1 MNPTSMTNERL
12 CTLAQ
17 KGDGAAR
24 ELLVEKNMGFIVQT
38 ADIVYRSSSL
48 EGSDLNIDMDDLVQE
63 GSIGLLRAV
72 DGFDPA
78 RKLKFLTYAAPA
90 IKNAM
95 LDLVHTAQMSFEYRM
110 ATVKVKDG
118 VEGLGLERVYLDEI
132 LPGDERLLRI
142 EAIADPYALSPEEA
156 FIKAENLWEL
166 YAALNKLEPR
176 EQTYLLYRFGFTDD
190 IEHTL
195 IGAAI
200 HFQLSENR
208 TKLLEEQSLDTLYT
222 SASFS
227 GQSDFASQK
236 SCVCTVSHIT
246 KSACPT
252 AAKKRLSPHSAAPQ
266 SMAPP
271 PFPRQPEAKL

>member
-17 KGDGAAR
+17 KGDEAAR
-24 ELLVEKNMGFIVQT
+24 EILVEKNMGFIVQT
-38 ADIVYRSSSL
+38 ADLIYRSSSL
-48 EGSDLNIDMDDLVQE
+48 EGSDLNIDVDDLVQE

-110 ATVKVKDG
+110 ATAKVQDG
-118 VEGLGLERVYLDEI
+118 VEGLGLERVHLDEI

-142 EAIADPYALSPEEA
+142 EAIADPYALYPEEA
-156 FIKAENLWEL
+156 FIKAQTLWEL

-176 EQTYLLYRFGFTDD
+176 EQAYLLYRFGFTDD

-195 IGAAI
+195 TGAAI
-200 HFQLSENR
+200 HFHLSENR
-208 TKLLEEQSLDTLYT
+208 TKLLEDRSLDTLRKGMT
-222 SASFS
+222 
-227 GQSDFASQK
+227 
-236 SCVCTVSHIT
+236 
-246 KSACPT
+246 
-252 AAKKRLSPHSAAPQ
+252 
-266 SMAPP
+266 
-271 PFPRQPEAKL
+271 

>member
-1 MNPTSMTNERL
+1 MNPNSMTNERL

-17 KGDGAAR
+17 KGDEAAR
-24 ELLVEKNMGFIVQT
+24 EILVEKNMGFIVQT
-38 ADIVYRSSSL
+38 ADLIYRSSSL
-48 EGSDLNIDMDDLVQE
+48 EGSDLNIDVDDLVQE

-95 LDLVHTAQMSFEYRM
+95 LDLVHTAQMSFEHRM
-110 ATVKVKDG
+110 ATAKVQDG
-118 VEGLGLERVYLDEI
+118 VEGLGLERVHLDEI

-166 YAALNKLEPR
+166 YAALDKLEPR

-200 HFQLSENR
+200 HFHLSENR
-208 TKLLEEQSLDTLYT
+208 TKLLEEQSLDTLR
-222 SASFS
+222 
-227 GQSDFASQK
+227 K
-236 SCVCTVSHIT
+236 EM
-246 KSACPT
+246 P
-252 AAKKRLSPHSAAPQ
+252 
-266 SMAPP
+266 
-271 PFPRQPEAKL
+271 

>member
-1 MNPTSMTNERL
+1 MNPNSMTNERL

-17 KGDGAAR
+17 KGDEAAR

-38 ADIVYRSSSL
+38 ANLVYRSSSL
-48 EGSDLNIDMDDLVQE
+48 EGSDLNIDVDDLVQE

-110 ATVKVKDG
+110 ATAKVQDG
-118 VEGLGLERVYLDEI
+118 VEGLGLERVHLDEI

-156 FIKAENLWEL
+156 FIKAETLWEL

-195 IGAAI
+195 IGTAI
-200 HFQLSENR
+200 HFHLSENR
-208 TKLLEEQSLDTLYT
+208 
-222 SASFS
+222 
-227 GQSDFASQK
+227 
-236 SCVCTVSHIT
+236 
-246 KSACPT
+246 
-252 AAKKRLSPHSAAPQ
+252 AKKLEG
-266 SMAPP
+266 
-271 PFPRQPEAKL
+271 EAMDNLWLDLPWWF